1 MEMVLTRGLGFK
13 EKNSQGVWLEVLESA
28 RKLAERKR

>member
-1 MEMVLTRGLGFK
+1 MGSTAFL
-13 EKNSQGVWLEVLESA
+13 NSPFYMQGVWLEVLESA